1 MTITYPRKIWI
12 VRHAEREDNV
22 NRHWR
27 KLEGADGLAS
37 DNSMLS
43 TRGKQQAKE
52 CKNRFKNAQIA
63 HCFASPFDRTIE
75 TASTIIEDKNLKVKA
90 EGGLCEALYLCEKPP
105 GFWETEQLAE
115 KFPLV
120 DKDYVPVYSRYTLPK
135 EACGDDACVKRVGDT
150 LRKLFEKFE
159 GNLLLVGHGA
169 SIGACHEILMGDF
182 KYDLEREERKNLG
195 SGNKEYEAE
204 KAQEKREWES
214 KMGIQVYFADG
225 TNDLTKKKEWYEEM
239 PLRRMGAEPISKKRT
254 SGHAEIRMEDDK
266 KERKR
271 KRNSESD
278 EEEETQ
284 RKRHKKDKKHK
295 KKKKRRH
302 HRDSSEERRL
312 EEEYDREK
320 KQKLAKLRDERLKRE
335 RIEKGR
341 EYALLHPKEVEK
353 KKKEEENERKNG
365 KPRYNSQFN
374 PEFFRK

>member
-1 MTITYPRKIWI
+1 MNILHHKSWHVRTKSNMERVRRDERKA
-12 VRHAEREDNV
+12 AEEEQRVLD
-22 NRHWR
+22 R
-27 KLEGADGLAS
+27 
-37 DNSMLS
+37 
-43 TRGKQQAKE
+43 
-52 CKNRFKNAQIA
+52 QIQ
-63 HCFASPFDRTIE
+63 SENERRI
-75 TASTIIEDKNLKVKA
+75 N
-90 EGGLCEALYLCEKPP
+90 
-105 GFWETEQLAE
+105 Q
-115 KFPLV
+115 
-120 DKDYVPVYSRYTLPK
+120 
-135 EACGDDACVKRVGDT
+135 
-150 LRKLFEKFE
+150 LRKKADDRMTTMFGGPTSSGAATKDVSISDETGHVNLFQ
-159 GNLLLVGHGA
+159 
-169 SIGACHEILMGDF
+169 
-182 KYDLEREERKNLG
+182 DLEREERKNLG

-225 TNDLTKKKEWYEEM
+225 TNDLAKKKEWYEEM
-239 PLRRMGAEPISKKRT
+239 PLRRMGAEPSLNKRP
-254 SGHAEIRMEDDK
+254 SGQMDKQKEAEK
-266 KERKR
+266 GRKR

-341 EYALLHPKEVEK
+341 EYALLHPKEMEQ

>member
-1 MTITYPRKIWI
+1 MERVRRDERKA
-12 VRHAEREDNV
+12 AEEEQRVLD
-22 NRHWR
+22 R
-27 KLEGADGLAS
+27 
-37 DNSMLS
+37 
-43 TRGKQQAKE
+43 
-52 CKNRFKNAQIA
+52 QIQ
-63 HCFASPFDRTIE
+63 SENERRI
-75 TASTIIEDKNLKVKA
+75 N
-90 EGGLCEALYLCEKPP
+90 
-105 GFWETEQLAE
+105 Q
-115 KFPLV
+115 
-120 DKDYVPVYSRYTLPK
+120 
-135 EACGDDACVKRVGDT
+135 
-150 LRKLFEKFE
+150 LRKKADDRMTTMFGGSTSSGTATKDVSISDETGHVNLFQ
-159 GNLLLVGHGA
+159 
-169 SIGACHEILMGDF
+169 
-182 KYDLEREERKNLG
+182 DLEREERKNLG